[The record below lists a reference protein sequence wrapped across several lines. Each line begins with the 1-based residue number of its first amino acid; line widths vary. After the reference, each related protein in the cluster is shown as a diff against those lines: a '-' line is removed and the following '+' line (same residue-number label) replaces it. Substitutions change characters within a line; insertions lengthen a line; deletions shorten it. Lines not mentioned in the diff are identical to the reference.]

1 MTVDGI
7 GGLPDRNDEAGALAN
22 REVVAITKASEEL
35 GPVISKAL
43 KGLS

>member
-1 MTVDGI
+1 
-7 GGLPDRNDEAGALAN
+7 LAN
-22 REVVAITKASEEL
+22 RDEVVAITKASEEL